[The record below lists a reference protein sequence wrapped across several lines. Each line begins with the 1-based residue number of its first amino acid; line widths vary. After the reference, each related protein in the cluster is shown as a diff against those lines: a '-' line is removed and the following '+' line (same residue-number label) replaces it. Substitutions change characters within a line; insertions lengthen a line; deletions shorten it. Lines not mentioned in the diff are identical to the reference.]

1 MIGKIFVVAGLL
13 AASLA
18 PANAQTVEGKFRGE
32 YVCGKLLT
40 TRDIL
45 RAPIDL
51 MVEGNKVQF
60 ARPLFNMNGRR
71 VVGSEMAAGTID
83 AGGQVH
89 LTSQWSYLGFTANA
103 QYSGKLTPAGGTLT
117 GTQTWSG
124 WGVNPVSRTCA
135 AALVP
140 APKFA
145 TTGNPPAANP
155 TKDDDAIEGDQP

>member
-1 MIGKIFVVAGLL
+1 MIGRVFVFAGLL
-13 AASLA
+13 AASFVT
-18 PANAQTVEGKFRGE
+18 ANAQTLEGKFRGG
-32 YVCGKLLT
+32 YVCEKLPT

-51 MVEGNKVQF
+51 AVDGNKVQF
-60 ARPLFNMNGRR
+60 ARPLFNLNGSR

-83 AGGQVH
+83 ANGQVH

-103 QYSGKLTPAGGTLT
+103 QYSGTLTAAGGTLT

-124 WGVNPVSRTCA
+124 PGANSVSRTCT

-140 APKFA
+140 APKSA
-145 TTGNPPAANP
+145 MSPSEG
-155 TKDDDAIEGDQP
+155 DDASEGEHP